1 MACRKPEPT
10 LSKEQFTKAFKK
22 GGWKEVFNQDLS
34 FSNPKSLKNKLRI
47 NKLLN
52 TLIKSEIIKGSR

>member
-10 LSKEQFTKAFKK
+10 LSKEQFINAFKK

-34 FSNPKSLKNKLRI
+34 FSNPKSLRDKLRI